1 MTALSPAL
9 NCRKRAFLS
18 LQRFFSTAAKTK
30 EEEWQDIQ
38 RKRKTEWKRQQK
50 GSHFLDNMIL
60 QVRGGHG
67 GDGGVAFHREKYK
80 PFGPPSGGDGG
91 RGGDVYIMPTR
102 HLTSLSSVP
111 RTASAEPGGHGGG
124 SWLNGRNGRPLVIRV
139 PLGTVVR
146 EVTRGEP
153 YYVPDEWEDEE
164 ARLKGLAPI
173 DRREKMREARW
184 VHYPAYTQENM
195 ERDAFVDA
203 EAMLYEQ
210 ERERKFAR
218 RRRQLEAPIQLDLDR
233 EFTKEED
240 VDAPLGVRK
249 HEPMGVLVA
258 TGGPGGLGNPHFL
271 GENNRSPKY
280 ATRGRPG
287 ERITLALELKLV
299 ADIGLVGFPNAGK
312 STLLRALTGG
322 RVKTEVAGYAFTTL
336 NPVVGVVRVAGDG
349 TFEGSLSSV
358 HEFTDT
364 ALEELEE
371 REAMERGDFAFMET
385 RNRAAAEDQLRA
397 GHHFDLVERFRFTVA
412 DNPGLIER
420 ASENVGLGHSFLKSM
435 ERSLALVYVVDL
447 SGEDPQKELSV
458 LRDELEKYQP
468 TLSEKAC
475 MVIANKADLLGDAE
489 AEGVEG
495 EAQVDAEARAKA
507 IEEAKAKLQRLE
519 DYVKSEFSPA
529 MEVVPVSARY
539 SQNMQRVV
547 SLMQSHVE
555 EARIRMAEAEERE
568 AAEEDQ

>member
-1 MTALSPAL
+1 MFLLSPAL
-9 NCRKRAFLS
+9 HCRKRAFLS
-18 LQRFFSTAAKTK
+18 LQRFYSTAEKPK
-30 EEEWQDIQ
+30 EEQWLELQ

-50 GSHFLDNMIL
+50 GSHFLDNLVL

-80 PFGPPSGGDGG
+80 PLGPPSGGDGG

-111 RTASAEPGGHGGG
+111 RSAMAEAGEHGGG
-124 SWLNGRNGRPLVIRV
+124 SWLNGRNGRPLIIKV

-146 EVTRGEP
+146 EITRGEP
-153 YYVPDEWEDEE
+153 FYGRDEWEEEDE
-164 ARLKGLAPI
+164 RLQGMSPI
-173 DRREKMREARW
+173 ERREQMRAKRW

-218 RRRQLEAPIQLDLDR
+218 RRRQLEEPIALDLDQELTR
-233 EFTKEED
+233 AED
-240 VDAPLGVRK
+240 DDAPLGVRR
-249 HEPMGVLVA
+249 HEPMGYLIA

-287 ERITLALELKLV
+287 ERVTLALELKLI

-336 NPVVGVVRVAGDG
+336 NPVVGVVRIAEDG
-349 TFEGSLSSV
+349 TYEGSLSSV
-358 HEFTDT
+358 TEFNDSV
-364 ALEELEE
+364 LEDLAE
-371 REAMERGDFAFMET
+371 REAMERGDFAFMDT
-385 RNRAAAEDQLRA
+385 RNRPADESADGLRA
-397 GHHFDLVERFRFTVA
+397 GYHFDLVERFRFTVA

-420 ASENVGLGHSFLKSM
+420 ASENIGLGHSFLKSM

-447 SGEDPQKELSV
+447 SGPEPWKELAV

-475 MVIANKADLLGDAE
+475 MIIANKADLLGD
-489 AEGVEG
+489 EGD
-495 EAQVDAEARAKA
+495 AQA
-507 IEEAKAKLQRLE
+507 IADAKAKLQQLE
-519 DYVKSEFSPA
+519 DYVKSEFSVA
-529 MEVVPVSARY
+529 MEVIPVSARY
-539 SQNMQRVV
+539 SQNMKRVV
-547 SLMQSHVE
+547 ALMQSHVE
-555 EARIRMAEAEERE
+555 DARARMSEAQEKEAEEE
-568 AAEEDQ
+568 QYQ